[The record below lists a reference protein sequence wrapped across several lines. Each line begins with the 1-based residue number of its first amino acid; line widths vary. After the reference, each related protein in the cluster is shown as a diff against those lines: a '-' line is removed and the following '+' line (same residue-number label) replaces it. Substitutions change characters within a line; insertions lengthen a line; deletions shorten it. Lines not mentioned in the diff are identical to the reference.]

1 MREPNGRRDMLVE
14 LRLLGMAAALAVS
27 GLVVMACGSPAG
39 EIAGPTSNSTSTPTA
54 VAEQASAEPTHTP
67 TPTPTPAASGQ
78 RDSGSDSKPAATPT
92 PTPTPASDP
101 EPSATTTVAVTT
113 TEEVVA
119 EPPLRDCFGGALS
132 EDPLHCYVLE
142 QAQAAGLMDILG
154 VYDGDAMLYVSVSQ
168 PRVTNELFDFALEQ
182 SYAFYDAWP
191 RLVPRS
197 KYLKWVGCTEP
208 SQPWPDCYLD
218 SVGIIGL
225 RYQGG
230 YILLPQTSAY
240 DAAVLV
246 VTGGDSGRRQTS
258 GWASWRQLWRK
269 PESTEGGRRVSV
281 LKWQEGAPVNLG

>member
-1 MREPNGRRDMLVE
+1 M
-14 LRLLGMAAALAVS
+14 
-27 GLVVMACGSPAG
+27 
-39 EIAGPTSNSTSTPTA
+39 
-54 VAEQASAEPTHTP
+54 
-67 TPTPTPAASGQ
+67 
-78 RDSGSDSKPAATPT
+78 
-92 PTPTPASDP
+92 
-101 EPSATTTVAVTT
+101 TT
-113 TEEVVA
+113 TEVVAA
-119 EPPLRDCFGGALS
+119 EPPLGDCFGGALS

-168 PRVTNELFDFALEQ
+168 PRVTAELFDFALEQ

-230 YILLPQTSAY
+230 YMLLPQTSAY

-258 GWASWRQLWRK
+258 GWASWRQLWPKAGTQQGTGTRASGGGPAFDVSDVDVINF
-269 PESTEGGRRVSV
+269 PEIDCSREPSAGCDWWKDFPDMGIAGAHGGEGIGYFQIKNPPTDEVELEALKDRLMPCHDVIGNCTYTDDSGPTCTVS
-281 LKWQEGAPVNLG
+281 

>member
-1 MREPNGRRDMLVE
+1 MAPPLISRTRRGADGSR
-14 LRLLGMAAALAVS
+14 LRGSYAVS
-27 GLVVMACGSPAG
+27 LALSSLVAVACASPAPP
-39 EIAGPTSNSTSTPTA
+39 ATDPTSTPAATA
-54 VAEQASAEPTHTP
+54 TAAMAEQASAEPTHTP

-92 PTPTPASDP
+92 STPTPASDP

-197 KYLKWVGCTEP
+197 KYLRVNKPGRTLDPSACTTP
-208 SQPWPDCYLD
+208 C
-218 SVGIIGL
+218 
-225 RYQGG
+225 
-230 YILLPQTSAY
+230 
-240 DAAVLV
+240 
-246 VTGGDSGRRQTS
+246 
-258 GWASWRQLWRK
+258 
-269 PESTEGGRRVSV
+269 
-281 LKWQEGAPVNLG
+281 